1 MYLKYIR
8 YYYIILTVYAIVTPL
23 KLNFF
28 DFLPAVLIMWLIY
41 FLFEFSIRHNLQ
53 KHKIRNVAKFIVST
67 NDKFSKISLL
77 IMLYAV
83 IFVPLY
89 IQFYTGTSL
98 LVSIKSFLSFN
109 SLGHESTYASYQSYF
124 EEANL
129 KQFTLSK
136 VPYILG
142 SGLLKFLYW
151 AVFVRTLAYKKKATF
166 VEYISV
172 FVISILYVFS
182 GMARGTSFENFEI
195 IMLLVYTILLREKI
209 IYNRN
214 WFGQKSKY
222 VIFILLV
229 LGGFYFMLSK
239 SLRGTGEI
247 LEVGRITN
255 EMVYDPQSV
264 VSLVNQKLSLVLH
277 SFSGYF
283 LFGMYFSSVSIYSIW
298 FSSMKGF
305 LSIFIPKGVL
315 LLGIGE
321 SYNETICTKVI
332 DCGAAWSP
340 DVIKIVDSM
349 GIILFA
355 FMIVILAKLSVRLYK
370 NLLNGSIISA
380 LLLYILVLFFFSLP
394 VGNFVTAS
402 SSVIIA
408 IVLCISVKN
417 LAIFNSIHQYLKAQV

>member
-8 YYYIILTVYAIVTPL
+8 YYYIILTVFAIVSPL

-28 DFLPAVLIMWLIY
+28 DFLPAIFVMWLVYLI
-41 FLFEFSIRHNLQ
+41 FDFTIKNNMRNFEFRTSARLISN
-53 KHKIRNVAKFIVST
+53 SS
-67 NDKFSKISLL
+67 DKFSKIS
-77 IMLYAV
+77 IFVMFYAI

-98 LVSIKSFLSFN
+98 LVSIKSFLSFS

-129 KQFTLSK
+129 KQFTFSK
-136 VPYILG
+136 IPYIIG

-151 AVFVRTLAYKKKATF
+151 AVFVRTLAYKKKATLI
-166 VEYISV
+166 EYVSV

-222 VIFILLV
+222 VIFTLLI

-247 LEVGRITN
+247 LQVGRITN
-255 EMVYDPQSV
+255 EMIYDPQAI
-264 VSLVNQKLSLVLH
+264 VSIVSQKLSLVLH
-277 SFSGYF
+277 GFSGYF
-283 LFGMYFSSVSIYSIW
+283 LFGMYFSSISIYTIW
-298 FSSMKGF
+298 FSSVEGF
-305 LSIFIPKGVL
+305 LSLFIPKGVL
-315 LLGIGE
+315 FLGLGK
-321 SYNETICTKVI
+321 SYNEIVCSKVI

-340 DVIKIVDSM
+340 DVTKMIDNM
-349 GIILFA
+349 GLILFV
-355 FMIVILAKLSVRLYK
+355 FFIVLLAKISLRLYK
-370 NLLNGSIISA
+370 NLLDGSIISA
-380 LLLYILVLFFFSLP
+380 LLLYTMVLFFFSLP

-402 SSVIIA
+402 SSIIIA

-417 LAIFNSIHQYLKAQV
+417 FAVFNSIHKYLKAEK